1 MAKYREMSKKLLA
14 ALGGKEN
21 IDHITY
27 CATRLRILYKNKNLV
42 DFDEIK
48 KLPDISGSITKADSV
63 QVIIGPDVI
72 DAYNEFVECADWNVT
87 NDDGEVAED
96 IDDVGDDNNEKK
108 NFQYYLVK
116 FSNMVAPIFMPV
128 IPALI
133 TGGMILAIKNLLV
146 NYFGVSTDS
155 GTAQWMLNI
164 FDAAFKFLPI
174 YIGYTTA
181 QQLKLQPIMGAMLGA
196 ILIAPAF
203 ESGLIPDIFGIAV
216 PQISYRSTILPV
228 ILGVI
233 LLYYVDKALK
243 KVLPKTLAYFAKPII
258 SMLIVSPILLIILAP
273 AGNLL
278 SEYVANFVLWISN
291 NLGFLAIP
299 LLSVIYPYM
308 VMFGLDKGLHPI
320 ALELLDKIGY
330 NPITMCI
337 GFVSNICIGATTVA
351 LATSMKDKGMKSTAL
366 SSGITALCG
375 VTEPAFYGQL
385 ISRPK
390 LLIGHAIGAAV
401 SGIFAGLFSLRTFT
415 HMGCPGWLTLLAF
428 VDTNGGFHYVLIGV
442 ITAII
447 GMVVSFVAT
456 KLVIKKIGIQ

>member
-1 MAKYREMSKKLLA
+1 MAKYREMSVKLLS
-14 ALGGKEN
+14 ALGGVEN
-21 IDHITY
+21 INHITY

-48 KLPDISGSITKADSV
+48 NLPNTSGSITKAGSV
-63 QVIIGPDVI
+63 QVIIGPDVT
-72 DAYNEFVECADWNVT
+72 DAYNEFVECADWKVT
-87 NDDGEVAED
+87 NDDGEVSED
-96 IDDVGDDNNEKK
+96 VDEVDDEKK
-108 NFQYYLVK
+108 DIQYYLVK
-116 FSNMVAPIFMPV
+116 FSNLIAPIFMPV

-146 NYFGVSTDS
+146 NYFSVSVDS

-196 ILIAPAF
+196 VLIAPTF
-203 ESGLIPDIFGIAV
+203 ESGLIPDIFGLTV
-216 PQISYRSTILPV
+216 PQVSYRSTILPV
-228 ILGVI
+228 ILGVV
-233 LLYYVDKALK
+233 LLYFVDGLLK
-243 KVLPKTLAYFAKPII
+243 KILPKILAYFAKPII
-258 SMLIVSPILLIILAP
+258 SMVVVTPILLIILAP

-278 SEYVANFVLWISN
+278 SNYVANFVLWVSN

-337 GFVSNICIGATTVA
+337 GFVSNICIGATTIA
-351 LATSMKDKGMKSTAL
+351 LATSMKDKSMKSAAM

-375 VTEPAFYGQL
+375 VTEPSFYGQL

-390 LLIGHAIGAAV
+390 LLLGHAIGAAA
-401 SGIFAGLFSLRTFT
+401 SGIFAGLFSLRTFV

-428 VDTNGGFHYVLIGV
+428 IDTNGGIHYVIIGV
-442 ITAII
+442 ITALI

-456 KLVIKKIGIQ
+456 KIIIKKTGIQ